1 MKRWIA
7 IGILLVLC
15 LGMLFSLRSTGDELN
30 SAGARLNLMQAEL
43 ASTQTVLTSTQTVL
57 TSTQAELASTQ
68 TILTSTQSEVENM
81 KEALAD
87 LQVSY
92 EGLIAGHGYT
102 IKDPTYRQMMDFIEK
117 DKTEREQ
124 YIEDEYICQDF
135 AMDVCNNAE
144 EEGIRCAYV
153 TILFPDGKGHAIVA
167 FNTIDK
173 GLIYIESL
181 HDDIVKPEIGKR
193 YYKCVIAKPGYRYER
208 PDYDDTI
215 EKILVIW

>member
-124 YIEDEYICQDF
+124 YIVGEYVCEDF

-153 TILFPDGKGHAIVA
+153 TIHYPEESGHAIVA

-173 GLIYIESL
+173 GLIYIEPQTDEL
-181 HDDIVKPEIGKR
+181 VEPRIGKR
-193 YYKCVIAKPGYRYER
+193 YYKCVIAKPGSRYVR

>member
-1 MKRWIA
+1 MKSWIA

-30 SAGARLNLMQAEL
+30 SARAGLRLVQTELTSTQTELTSTRAEL
-43 ASTQTVLTSTQTVL
+43 ASTQTVLTSTR
-57 TSTQAELASTQ
+57 A
-68 TILTSTQSEVENM
+68 EVEAT
-81 KEALAD
+81 KEELAD
-87 LQVSY
+87 LYVSY
-92 EGLIAGHGYT
+92 EGLITGHGYT
-102 IKDPTYRQMMDFIEK
+102 INDPTYRQMMNFIEK
-117 DKTEREQ
+117 DKTDRER
-124 YIEDEYICQDF
+124 YIEDEYVCEDF

-153 TILFPDGKGHAIVA
+153 TIHYPQDGHAIVA

-173 GLIYIESL
+173 GLIYIESQSDEL
-181 HDDIVKPEIGKR
+181 VEPKIGKR
-193 YYKCVIAKPGYRYER
+193 YYKCVIAKPGYRYVR